1 MKKKLKFKLDFCGL
15 VCGKFL
21 LCKKILIKLLNHV
34 MLKVV
39 NFLFWLALL
48 LCSFVIVLVIVT
60 ASFPFRLVFFAV
72 HRQVTHLQTRSCSNV
87 STVDMCFLLF
97 LLLSLLR
104 CVRDRP
110 SRTVSCSPYQR
121 DLLWR
126 RATAPALCSTP
137 ACCTTSRRWPTRS
150 CSSRRFSRQVRHT
163 STHTSTH
170 MHKHST
176 CLCMCI
182 TKMGEKG
189 LLLFCKVQKCYDA
202 TLGKTQGSVSR
213 YNGRFTL
220 WCNRFLF

>member
-1 MKKKLKFKLDFCGL
+1 
-15 VCGKFL
+15 
-21 LCKKILIKLLNHV
+21 

-39 NFLFWLALL
+39 NFMFWLALL

-87 STVDMCFLLF
+87 STVDMCFLL
-97 LLLSLLR
+97 LLLLFLLR

-150 CSSRRFSRQVRHT
+150 CSSRRFSRQVRRQWCT
-163 STHTSTH
+163 PAR
-170 MHKHST
+170 T

-182 TKMGEKG
+182 TKMEEKG
-189 LLLFCKVQKCYDA
+189 LMLFCKVQKC
-202 TLGKTQGSVSR
+202 LMPR
-213 YNGRFTL
+213 
-220 WCNRFLF
+220 